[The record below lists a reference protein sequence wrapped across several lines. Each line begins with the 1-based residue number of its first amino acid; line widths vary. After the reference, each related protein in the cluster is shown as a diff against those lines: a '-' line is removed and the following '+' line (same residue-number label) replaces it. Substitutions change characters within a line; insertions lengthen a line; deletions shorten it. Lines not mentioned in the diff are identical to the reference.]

1 MSESVSNH
9 RLMKEKLSIFTSTVY
24 HQLSER
30 QWGDRSRTEI
40 ARQILEIAKHGSGYS
55 SSSIGKGDATKTWT
69 MYNAFLSHHRLKE
82 LIVVLIEND
91 LLSYDSTI
99 HEFKT
104 TEMGVT
110 FLQAYEHIDQM
121 LKEPQV

>member
-1 MSESVSNH
+1 
-9 RLMKEKLSIFTSTVY
+9 MKEKLSIFTYIVY
-24 HQLSER
+24 HKLLSKR

-55 SSSIGKGDATKTWT
+55 SSNGKGDATKTRT

-82 LIVVLIEND
+82 LIALLIEND

-99 HEFKT
+99 HKFKT
-104 TEMGVT
+104 TEKGVT
-110 FLQAYEHIDQM
+110 FLQAYKQIDQM
-121 LKEPQV
+121 LKEQQV